1 MQFRYIYTKM
11 LMSYDEKVKFAV
23 CQRTK
28 QEELLCVVFIE
39 VWRGGWSIGLG
50 HGFNHHSNN

>member
-1 MQFRYIYTKM
+1 
-11 LMSYDEKVKFAV
+11 MSYDEKVKFAV